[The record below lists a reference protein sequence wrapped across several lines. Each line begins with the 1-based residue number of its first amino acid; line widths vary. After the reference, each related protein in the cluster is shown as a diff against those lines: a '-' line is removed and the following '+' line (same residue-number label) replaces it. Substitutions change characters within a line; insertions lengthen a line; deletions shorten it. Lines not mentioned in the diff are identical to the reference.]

1 MNLVGSGV
9 IGGTFTVNGNGI
21 FSIIGSLSQGSV
33 GSKATS
39 FIDGKMIIDGE
50 VVVYGNL
57 TISGSG
63 KVEFANNKSKLIVY
77 GSLTNWGS
85 VSNGTITQVK

>member
-1 MNLVGSGV
+1 MVV
-9 IGGTFTVNGNGI
+9 VGGTFTVNGNGI
-21 FSIIGSLSQGSV
+21 FNVMGSLSQGTV

-39 FIDGKMIIDGE
+39 FINGKMIIDGE

-57 TISGSG
+57 TINGSG

-77 GSLTNWGS
+77 GSLTNWGT
-85 VSNGTITQVK
+85 VSNGSITQIK